1 MISENVRISNA
12 SDAPS
17 PRVAHP
23 PDRTRLLLIDCTRAL
38 DPESRKVYDVH
49 HPPVGLMSLAA
60 YVRES
65 RLGPAVDIAI
75 LDSTI
80 DYTTLDELR
89 ALMEGFA
96 PDIVGLRCLHLHT
109 DQFHT
114 ITRMAKELASPA
126 LTIGGGPYASAAPI
140 QTLEKDPWLD
150 LVVVGEGEATLV
162 DLLEAFQAGRD
173 LTAVPGVHYRELG
186 TVRTSA
192 ARALITDLDTIPH
205 PDWRSIDLRRY
216 ENLLG
221 QAPVRRRL
229 APVMTTRGCPYRCT
243 YCHELFQKRFR
254 VRSAQHL
261 VEELKLLADLGV
273 EDISIIDDIFN
284 LYPERVIEI
293 FNLIIREN
301 LKFRFYY
308 PNGLRGDRMTHEVID
323 AMVEGGSV
331 LFTYALESGSK
342 RIQHYMKKL
351 LHFEP
356 FYDAVDYTIRKG
368 VMVDMFLMVGFP
380 TETEEEARKT
390 IDFVMQWDEICFPYL
405 NVLNFFPGTEVY
417 DDAMAAG
424 HALEIADTLGGA
436 HQLAGID
443 VEMIRAI
450 KVDFLRNYFLRRS
463 RLEKVIPIQRKYLR
477 EDELLEKYKAYLPM
491 NLARVETVDELVAR
505 IAIDRDP
512 PKRPWTP

>member
-1 MISENVRISNA
+1 MTLGTVPFSEA
-12 SDAPS
+12 FDAAP
-17 PRVAHP
+17 PRVTHP
-23 PDRTRLLLIDCTRAL
+23 RTRLLLIDCTRAL
-38 DPESRKVYDVH
+38 DPEDRKVYDVH

-65 RLGPAVDIAI
+65 PVGATTDVAI

-80 DYTTLDELR
+80 DYTTLEELR
-89 ALMEGFA
+89 AQMERFA

-109 DQFHT
+109 EQFHA

-126 LTIGGGPYASAAPI
+126 LTIGGGPYPSAAPI
-140 QTLEKDPWLD
+140 QTLERDPSLD

-162 DLLEAFQAGRD
+162 DLLEAFRAGSD
-173 LTAVPGVHYRELG
+173 LTAVPGVHYRDGGDVRASTPRAVIAELD
-186 TVRTSA
+186 V
-192 ARALITDLDTIPH
+192 IPH

-221 QAPVRRRL
+221 QAPIRRRL

-254 VRSAQHL
+254 VRSPQHL
-261 VEELKLLADLGV
+261 VEELKVLADLGV
-273 EDISIIDDIFN
+273 EDVSIIDDIFN

-293 FNLIIREN
+293 FNLIAREN

-331 LFTYALESGSK
+331 LFTYALESGSQ

-351 LHFEP
+351 LRFEP
-356 FYDAVDYTIRKG
+356 FYDAVDYTIKKG

-380 TETEEEARKT
+380 TETAEEARKT

-417 DDAMAAG
+417 DDAMEAG
-424 HALEIADTLGGA
+424 HALVIADTLGGA
-436 HQLAGID
+436 HQLKGID
-443 VEMIRAI
+443 VEMIRGM
-450 KVDFLRNYFLRRS
+450 KVDFLRNYFLRKS
-463 RLEKVIPIQRKYLR
+463 RLEKVIPIQRKFLR

-491 NLARVETVDELVAR
+491 KLDHVATVDELVAA
-505 IAIDRDP
+505 IAVDRDP
-512 PKRPWTP
+512 PKRVWTP